1 VAGVFKDKPGGIVL
15 IWGTGD
21 GREAT
26 GVGREEEAQ
35 GSEHR
40 AQRKNEI

>member
-1 VAGVFKDKPGGIVL
+1 LSEEKGGRLMAI
-15 IWGTGD
+15 
-21 GREAT
+21 